1 MDTTPICI
9 FDFCFTKEAIKYFK
23 TLPTS
28 GFTKN
33 KNKNKN
39 GNITQKEIAGV
50 LKVKNTE
57 KSPFELDIDS
67 KSIIIGK
74 EEGVDIAPGLYN
86 FHSHP
91 KEAYKKHKV
100 HLAWPSNQDYV
111 GFMLAVAEDHTICH
125 AVITI
130 EGIYIISL
138 TLDWFN
144 NPLKLDKKFGN
155 FIMKKY
161 DISCGKVKTID
172 EYLSICGNIK
182 YNNTGP
188 LIDVQYLSWNNPYKP
203 FNIIFGKR
211 KSKCLIK

>member
-1 MDTTPICI
+1 MDNSLICKSK
-9 FDFCFTKEAIKYFK
+9 FCFTRETINYFK
-23 TLPTS
+23 KLTNIGYTP
-28 GFTKN
+28 
-33 KNKNKN
+33 NKN
-39 GNITQKEIAGV
+39 GSITQKEIAGE
-50 LKVKNTE
+50 LIVKNQE
-57 KSPFELDIDS
+57 KRPFELNVDLG
-67 KSIIIGK
+67 SIILGE
-74 EEGVDIAPGLYN
+74 EEGVDIVPGLYN

-100 HLAWPSNQDYV
+100 DLAWPSNQDYV
-111 GFMLAVAEDHTICH
+111 GFMLAVLEDHTLCH
-125 AVITI
+125 VVITI

-138 TLDWFN
+138 TTEWFN
-144 NPLKLDKKFGN
+144 NPLKLDEKFGK

-182 YNNTGP
+182 YDNKGP

-211 KSKCLIK
+211 NSKCLIK